1 MNSYQHKYELVNAG
15 FDKQIFLAVLSGILL
30 FLSFPK
36 YGAGIV
42 AWIALVPLMYSCREV
57 TVTSGFI
64 RGFVAGLVFNV
75 GLLHWIAFVIV
86 NYGHLPLPIG
96 IFAMLLMA
104 AYLSIYVALFTAGLV
119 YLRDR
124 GIAPVIAAPL
134 LWTCLEYAKSHLL
147 TGFPW
152 ENLAYSQYLYIPL
165 IQITDITGIYGL
177 TFVIVLINAIICDLL
192 AGFIGG
198 LESKEWKRL
207 LMEAAGGF
215 LMLLALWSYG
225 DMRVRQMREIMDSA
239 SSIDISLIQGN
250 IDQSIKWNPQH
261 QDETLEIYK
270 SLSGR
275 PPPISSGLIIWPE
288 TAAPFYFQDMS
299 LRSREVV
306 LIAKDYASW
315 LLFGSPSYIRKDN
328 RVFFFNSAF
337 LLSPEGVIAG
347 RYDKVHLVPYGEYVP
362 MRRFFPFIGKLVA
375 SVGDFGTGKG
385 YYPLLMGD
393 RKVGVLICYE
403 AIFPESSLAYKRMG
417 AGLLVNITNDAWFG
431 RSSAPYQHLSMTAF
445 RAVENRLYV
454 LRAANTGISAII
466 DPTGKIL
473 SHTDLFIRTDLKG
486 KARFID
492 KRTYY
497 MAYGDAFVYLCLI
510 SLLLILLN
518 PFMRRKKC
526 WKN

>member
-1 MNSYQHKYELVNAG
+1 MRALKL
-15 FDKQIFLAVLSGILL
+15 DKQIFLAVISGIFL

-42 AWIALVPLMYSCREV
+42 AWIALVPLMYSCRES
-57 TVTSGFI
+57 TVISGFI

-75 GLLHWIAFVIV
+75 GLLYWIAFVIV
-86 NYGHLPLPIG
+86 NYGHLSLPIG

-124 GIAPVIAAPL
+124 GIAQVIAAPL

-165 IQITDITGIYGL
+165 IQIADITGIYGL
-177 TFVIVLINAIICDLL
+177 TFVIVLINVIICDLL
-192 AGFIGG
+192 TGFIGG
-198 LESKEWKRL
+198 LERKESKRL
-207 LMEAAGGF
+207 LMEVAGGV
-215 LMLLALWSYG
+215 LILIALWGYG
-225 DMRVRQMREIMDSA
+225 DMRVRQMREIVDSA
-239 SSIDISLIQGN
+239 PSLDISLIQGN

-270 SLSGR
+270 SLSGSAS
-275 PPPISSGLIIWPE
+275 PSTSGLIIWPE
-288 TAAPFYFQDMS
+288 TAAPFYFQDMG
-299 LRSREVV
+299 LRTREVV
-306 LIAKDYASW
+306 LIAKNSANW

-328 RVFFFNSAF
+328 QVSFFNSAF
-337 LLSPEGVIAG
+337 LLSPEGRIAG

-375 SVGDFGTGKG
+375 GVGDFGTGKG
-385 YYPLLMGD
+385 YYPLLMDD

-466 DPTGKIL
+466 DPTGKII
-473 SHTDLFIRTDLKG
+473 SHTDLFTRTALKG

-492 KRTYY
+492 KRTCY
-497 MAYGDAFVYLCLI
+497 MAYGDAFAYLCLI
-510 SLLLILLN
+510 SLFIILLN
-518 PFMRRKKC
+518 PFVRRKKC